1 MYIYNHAIMQHCTV
15 LEQYFAFTLII
26 CTCKIAIGV
35 CMYLSDVVYVHV
47 NSANIK
53 ITGLKT
59 YKHTSHYIYFS
70 YNRDIYLTGPE
81 QVLQLVRIWPDYI

>member
-1 MYIYNHAIMQHCTV
+1 MQHHCTI
-15 LEQYFAFTLII
+15 LEQYFTFTLII
-26 CTCKIAIGV
+26 CARKIATSV
-35 CMYLSDVVYVHV
+35 CMYLSDMVYVYV
-47 NSANIK
+47 NSANLK

-81 QVLQLVRIWPDYI
+81 QVVQLVRIWPDYI